1 MDIESITFLESTY
14 LFYMFFYFKTTYSFD
29 FAIFDKEVQS
39 INPFFI
45 HDTNDYQNKI
55 CGFGR
60 LMAII
65 AIILAQVRIYNK
77 DNKNIIPYIIGF
89 DVFCIV
95 LALLMNFNA
104 VVYILPLIASE
115 IYLAKNINI

>member
-1 MDIESITFLESTY
+1 
-14 LFYMFFYFKTTYSFD
+14 MFFYFKTIYSFD

-45 HDTNDYQNKI
+45 HDSGFYENKI

-104 VVYILPLIASE
+104 VVYILPLIVSE
-115 IYLAKNINI
+115 IYLVKNINI